1 MCLIKVLFCYLY
13 KLIAGAHNIYNL
25 NPATVQTRTI
35 MNVFPFD
42 QLPPN
47 ASQKHDILIIKTN
60 LPFQINQFVKVISL
74 ARQGFLPRGK
84 K

>member
-1 MCLIKVLFCYLY
+1 MK
-13 KLIAGAHNIYNL
+13 
-25 NPATVQTRTI
+25 
-35 MNVFPFD
+35 VFPFD

-47 ASQKHDILIIKTN
+47 ASQKHDILKIKTN

>member
-1 MCLIKVLFCYLY
+1 
-13 KLIAGAHNIYNL
+13 
-25 NPATVQTRTI
+25 

-47 ASQKHDILIIKTN
+47 ASQKHDILKIKTN